1 MATDGG
7 TFVGADLF
15 SRALIATFEAD
26 RALMH
31 ALHEV
36 ALGVSRGWKIQA
48 FEFSVTATMSVI
60 FPLPFF
66 WACLRLRVLVKEKRV
81 ADYG

>member
-1 MATDGG
+1 
-7 TFVGADLF
+7 
-15 SRALIATFEAD
+15 
-26 RALMH
+26 MH

-60 FPLPFF
+60 FPISIFLGLP
-66 WACLRLRVLVKEKRV
+66 AAPSLSQGEEGC
-81 ADYG
+81 